1 MTSPR
6 SSRSRCSLKPFEDG
20 GWIWFDITT
29 DTKVSL
35 LNGGWYAAEPAPGT
49 ANIAVGIPTFNR
61 PADCVNALHT
71 LTADPLVDEVIGAVI
86 VPDQGVRKVRD
97 HPDFPAAA
105 ARLGNRLSMH
115 DQPNLGGSGGYS
127 RVMYEALKNTDCQ
140 QILFMDDD
148 IRIEPDSIL
157 RVLAMHR
164 FAKTP
169 MLVGGQMLNLQEP
182 SHLHIMGEVVN
193 QSNFMWTAAPHAEY
207 DHDFAEYPLNDKEER
222 SKLLHRRIDVEF
234 NGWWTCMIPRQVAE
248 ELGQPL
254 PLFIK
259 WDDAEYGLRAG
270 EHGYPTVTLPGAA
283 IWHMAWSDKDDAI
296 DWQAYFHLR
305 NRLVV
310 AAMHWDGDV
319 SGLVRSHLKATLK
332 HLACL
337 EYSTVAIQNRAI
349 DDFLAGPE
357 HIFSILE
364 SALPEVH
371 RHAQGIPGRGGA
383 AGGQRAAAAVE
394 PEQGDEAAGEP
405 GVHQLPAGP
414 RHTAQPQARRP
425 ASPRASGVQ
434 RADAGR
440 PLVPA
445 VHGRRRHRHDGRWR
459 AAWSTASAT
468 GARCSRCCS
477 SHCAGSVSWRAAS
490 TRCAGCT
497 ATRCPCCRASRNG
510 RRRYCRRGCG
520 SGQQAQAC
528 LNPGHRAAKSPR
540 WLPSSRRWL
549 TGRVVLTTARATVAL
564 RGAQHRLGRR
574 VAARRAAD
582 AAPSPGLA
590 GGRRRRVRRPC
601 GRCADQAGGTAQAA
615 ASSGRGG
622 ERRHTQPAELPVGAC
637 HLHHGGGHP
646 DGPSHRVAAARVA
659 RPADGAFADTAGGA
673 LSQRRGL
680 RHRSWCRRRGDRRPN
695 AKRCGADE

>member
-1 MTSPR
+1 MTGTAVSLLARIILPR
-6 SSRSRCSLKPFEDG
+6 PGEPLDVRKLYLEESTTNSRRAHAATRTTLQIGAESEVSFATYFNAFPASYWRRWTTCTSVVLRAELSGAGRVDVYRTKATGARIFVEGREFAGTEDKPAVLEIEVGLQPFEDG

-29 DTKVSL
+29 DTKVTLAS
-35 LNGGWYAAEPAPGT
+35 GGWYATTPAPGT

-61 PADCVNALHT
+61 PGDCANALRE
-71 LTADPLVDEVIGAVI
+71 LTADPLVDEVVGAVI

-105 ARLGNRLSMH
+105 ARLGVRLSIH

-164 FAKTP
+164 FAKGP

-193 QSNFMWTAAPHAEY
+193 PGNFMWTAAPHAEY
-207 DHDFAEYPLNDKEER
+207 DHDFAEYPLSDDSEEK
-222 SKLLHRRIDVEF
+222 SNLLHRRIDVDY

-259 WDDAEYGLRAG
+259 WDDADYGLRAA

-319 SGLVRSHLKATLK
+319 GGLVRSHLKATLK

-371 RHAQGIPGRGGA
+371 RMRKEFPDAVVLPAASELPAPVHKGQAMEPPTNPLTIGYKLARGILHNLKVADPAHHERPEYNVPTQDARWFRLCTVDGVTVTTADGCGVVYRQRDRAKMFSLLFQSLRRQRLLARRFDAMRRAYRDALPVLSSKEKWETALLPAAGA
-383 AGGQRAAAAVE
+383 AANH
-394 PEQGDEAAGEP
+394 EP
-405 GVHQLPAGP
+405 GHA
-414 RHTAQPQARRP
+414 
-425 ASPRASGVQ
+425 
-434 RADAGR
+434 
-440 PLVPA
+440 
-445 VHGRRRHRHDGRWR
+445 
-459 AAWSTASAT
+459 
-468 GARCSRCCS
+468 
-477 SHCAGSVSWRAAS
+477 
-490 TRCAGCT
+490 
-497 ATRCPCCRASRNG
+497 
-510 RRRYCRRGCG
+510 
-520 SGQQAQAC
+520 
-528 LNPGHRAAKSPR
+528 
-540 WLPSSRRWL
+540 
-549 TGRVVLTTARATVAL
+549 
-564 RGAQHRLGRR
+564 
-574 VAARRAAD
+574 
-582 AAPSPGLA
+582 
-590 GGRRRRVRRPC
+590 
-601 GRCADQAGGTAQAA
+601 
-615 ASSGRGG
+615 
-622 ERRHTQPAELPVGAC
+622 
-637 HLHHGGGHP
+637 
-646 DGPSHRVAAARVA
+646 
-659 RPADGAFADTAGGA
+659 
-673 LSQRRGL
+673 
-680 RHRSWCRRRGDRRPN
+680 
-695 AKRCGADE
+695 